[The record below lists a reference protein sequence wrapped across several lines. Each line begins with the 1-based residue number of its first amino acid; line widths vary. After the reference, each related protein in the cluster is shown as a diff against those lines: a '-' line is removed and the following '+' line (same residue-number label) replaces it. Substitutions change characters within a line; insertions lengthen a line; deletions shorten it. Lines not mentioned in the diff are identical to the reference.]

1 MRASPLPLPKKIRKK
16 KKNTFSSRCGQIQNK
31 TKIQNLILKNKESTA
46 KDILFEWSH
55 HTNFTQTL
63 KLKLHDYITCK

>member
-1 MRASPLPLPKKIRKK
+1 MRASPLPLPKKKEKK
-16 KKNTFSSRCGQIQNK
+16 KTFSSRCGQIQNK

-55 HTNFTQTL
+55 HTYFTQTF